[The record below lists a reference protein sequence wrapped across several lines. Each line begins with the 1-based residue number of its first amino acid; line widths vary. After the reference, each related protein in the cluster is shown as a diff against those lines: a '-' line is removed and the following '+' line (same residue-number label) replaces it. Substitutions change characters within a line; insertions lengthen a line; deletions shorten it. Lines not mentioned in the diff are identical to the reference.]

1 MSSPPSISSPPF
13 YPSSSHKRRISITG
27 SLPPPAAKKP
37 KIPPPRKLSTFAPP
51 SSHPLRQTSF
61 PPDPPPPGA
70 KEDEEDD
77 DAREDDYGTST
88 VLAEG
93 ATGNFGGE
101 DDEKIKLSVLLD
113 SFDSQQTQR
122 YEAFRRANLNKAAV
136 KRLANQVLS
145 QSVTAGVGTA
155 ICGFSK
161 VFTGEIVE
169 LALKVQKEW
178 ADADV
183 EGEGIENI
191 RKRTKSD
198 GSLGP
203 LLPDHLREAARRY
216 RLELRGA
223 VGFRGSIGGGCG
235 NTLGAGPGAGGEGAI
250 GGVGRLFR

>member
-1 MSSPPSISSPPF
+1 M
-13 YPSSSHKRRISITG
+13 KRLSFREKTLYLITSVGWMDEWMDRAFWG
-27 SLPPPAAKKP
+27 SKKWF
-37 KIPPPRKLSTFAPP
+37 LMC
-51 SSHPLRQTSF
+51 
-61 PPDPPPPGA
+61 GC
-70 KEDEEDD
+70 DD
-77 DAREDDYGTST
+77 
-88 VLAEG
+88 
-93 ATGNFGGE
+93 
-101 DDEKIKLSVLLD
+101 SVLLD

-136 KRLANQVLS
+136 KKLANQVLS

-183 EGEGIENI
+183 EGEGVENI

-235 NTLGAGPGAGGEGAI
+235 NALGAGPGVGGEGAI

>member
-1 MSSPPSISSPPF
+1 MMKRLSFREKTLYLISSVGWMDGWMDG
-13 YPSSSHKRRISITG
+13 SRVLGSKKRFLMRMC
-27 SLPPPAAKKP
+27 
-37 KIPPPRKLSTFAPP
+37 
-51 SSHPLRQTSF
+51 
-61 PPDPPPPGA
+61 D
-70 KEDEEDD
+70 
-77 DAREDDYGTST
+77 
-88 VLAEG
+88 
-93 ATGNFGGE
+93 
-101 DDEKIKLSVLLD
+101 SVLLD

-136 KRLANQVLS
+136 KKLANQVLS

-183 EGEGIENI
+183 EGEGVENI

-235 NTLGAGPGAGGEGAI
+235 NALGAGPGVGGEGAI